1 MTNIRKQANDN
12 KRIARNT
19 LFLYV
24 RMAIS
29 LIVSLYT
36 SRVVLNTLGVVDY
49 GINNVIA
56 GFVSMFAFLNSS
68 LTASIQR
75 YYNYERGQ
83 NGIAGIQSVYKV
95 AVISQFLLAL
105 LVFILVESVGIWY
118 LNNELVLPPD
128 RFTAAEF
135 LFHLSLASLLLLILQ
150 IPYSAAIVS
159 YEKMDYYAFVGV
171 LDTFLRLGVVIA
183 LPYVPFDKLIIYGFL
198 GFFVSA
204 FNYGMYY
211 VYAKRQFIGLSFDRN
226 INFNMLKEMISF
238 SGWNAFGSFAV
249 MMRSQGVNLILNI
262 FLAPLLMQH
271 VV

>member
-135 LFHLSLASLLLLILQ
+135 
-150 IPYSAAIVS
+150 
-159 YEKMDYYAFVGV
+159 
-171 LDTFLRLGVVIA
+171 T
-183 LPYVPFDKLIIYGFL
+183 
-198 GFFVSA
+198 
-204 FNYGMYY
+204 
-211 VYAKRQFIGLSFDRN
+211 
-226 INFNMLKEMISF
+226 
-238 SGWNAFGSFAV
+238 
-249 MMRSQGVNLILNI
+249 I
-262 FLAPLLMQH
+262 FPL
-271 VV
+271 